1 MVGTVD
7 SIQKELKAL
16 ESATED
22 MADDLR
28 RLYQDYLEQLGEAV
42 RRQLILASYQLCTQA
57 YPEAFLRLSVS
68 QRESLQQALK
78 KLGEQAQ
85 NRFANLLNSSG
96 PEETQVTRA
105 QVEALLET
113 QASASEADAKR
124 NNPSDTPKAA
134 SDDSVFSLQALDQR
148 STDQGND
155 REPSDDQGSSEAK
168 SQGSSEAKSNVN
180 SSEQGQAA
188 EMDDPMMRAMLM
200 SAVMEAIE
208 ASRASE
214 EDDTLTP
221 DRLARRFLRLERQ
234 IRTMLQ
240 GLSKSANFF
249 LQEAK
254 VLPNLPDAVLT
265 AAAEADL
272 PVEKVTNTPN
282 LLNVLVEMAND
293 NDNEDE
299 DKDDSSGGDS
309 ESSSEKTPRSMAHLV
324 AISLRLSDIEFAE
337 THLSMERNR
346 LRKGL
351 ERLKRLASQ
360 YQKKQRALS
369 IAEAEAA
376 WRSLW
381 YD

>member
-7 SIQKELKAL
+7 SIHRELKAL
-16 ESATED
+16 EAATED
-22 MADDLR
+22 MADELR
-28 RLYQDYLEQLGEAV
+28 QLYQEYLDRLGEAV

-85 NRFANLLNSSG
+85 NRFANLLSSSG
-96 PEETQVTRA
+96 SEDTQFTRA

-113 QASASEADAKR
+113 QATTSEADTNRK
-124 NNPSDTPKAA
+124 PSDESEAA
-134 SDDSVFSLQALDQR
+134 SDDSVFSRQARDQP
-148 STDQGND
+148 STDHSADEQ
-155 REPSDDQGSSEAK
+155 PPDQSSTKAK
-168 SQGSSEAKSNVN
+168 PHRDSPD
-180 SSEQGQAA
+180 QGQAT

-208 ASRASE
+208 ASRASDE
-214 EDDTLTP
+214 GDTLTP
-221 DRLARRFLRLERQ
+221 NRLARRFLLLERQ

-282 LLNVLVEMAND
+282 LLNVLVEMANE
-293 NDNEDE
+293 EDE
-299 DKDDSSGGDS
+299 DEDDKDDDSRGDS

-324 AISLRLSDIEFAE
+324 AMSLRLSDIEFAE
-337 THLSMERNR
+337 THLSMERNQ

-360 YQKKQRALS
+360 YQKKQRELS